1 MSICFWPASKAR
13 LLRGVHAQN
22 VFCYHKTIRIFG
34 WKTNSVL
41 SKGRIDFISKKRNV
55 AQSNLKSG
63 PCLLITELVNVL
75 VVLQRS
81 SRQVSIR
88 KGWRANFF
96 VLGFLVPN

>member
-55 AQSNLKSG
+55 ASRQSNLKSG

-75 VVLQRS
+75 NDLLVKFQYAKDGVPIFLF
-81 SRQVSIR
+81 
-88 KGWRANFF
+88 W
-96 VLGFLVPN
+96 GF